1 MGMNMFSNETRLNDH
16 DFDHFWQDYLYVRVC
31 FFKKTTLT
39 PGCLVMLSSSTD
51 CRNLDSVEE
60 EIEWDKN
67 QTEHV
72 LQLSRWAEWI
82 FNVLKQ
88 VTLI

>member
-1 MGMNMFSNETRLNDH
+1 MTPDSVIMILMI
-16 DFDHFWQDYLYVRVC
+16 FDRITYVCECV

-60 EIEWDKN
+60 EIERGKN
-67 QTEHV
+67 QTE
-72 LQLSRWAEWI
+72 L
-82 FNVLKQ
+82 
-88 VTLI
+88 LIL